1 MIVIIFYRIL
11 LVILFPFIILLMLYR
26 IIIGKEDKKRFFERF
41 GITKIKRPDGK
52 LIWFN
57 AVSIGEINSAWR
69 IIRNINEKYDFN
81 ILITTTTL
89 TSSQIVLEKIE
100 KLKNKKKVIHQFA
113 PIDLTTVVYFFIKK
127 WKPNILINIESEFW
141 PNLFSIT
148 SKNCPIIVL
157 NGKMS
162 KKSFRFWYKF
172 KKLKEVVFP
181 KIDVCLAQ
189 SKSDYKRFLIL
200 GVQSVKFLGN
210 IKCFVEKS
218 DVDEELYSRL
228 FKITSNRHIWL
239 VNCSHE
245 GEEEIIVKT
254 HKILKEKYKDL
265 ITFLII
271 RHPDRLN
278 DVKSILSRN
287 NISYTTTTQ
296 NNPINNDIEFY
307 VHDKLGN
314 LGTFFRLCR
323 IVFMCGSLKK
333 GIGGHNPSEAIKFDC
348 CVLTG
353 PYIDNNYVLF
363 KELQENNACI
373 ILKEDNEIIL
383 SKKIQYLFDNP
394 EEVKILSNNAYIKS
408 LEYSKNSN
416 EIMDLIYKI
425 IA

>member
-41 GITKIKRPDGK
+41 GVTKIKRPEGK

-57 AVSIGEINSAWR
+57 AVSIGEINSVWR
-69 IIRNINEKYDFN
+69 IIKNINEKYDCN

-89 TSSQIVLEKIE
+89 TSSKIVLEKIE
-100 KLKNKKKVIHQFA
+100 KLKNKEKLIHQFA
-113 PIDLTTVVYFFIKK
+113 PIDLTTVVYFFIRK

-148 SKNCPIIVL
+148 AKNCPIIVL

-218 DVDEELYSRL
+218 DVDE
-228 FKITSNRHIWL
+228 
-239 VNCSHE
+239 
-245 GEEEIIVKT
+245 
-254 HKILKEKYKDL
+254 
-265 ITFLII
+265 
-271 RHPDRLN
+271 
-278 DVKSILSRN
+278 
-287 NISYTTTTQ
+287 
-296 NNPINNDIEFY
+296 
-307 VHDKLGN
+307 
-314 LGTFFRLCR
+314 
-323 IVFMCGSLKK
+323 
-333 GIGGHNPSEAIKFDC
+333 
-348 CVLTG
+348 
-353 PYIDNNYVLF
+353 
-363 KELQENNACI
+363 
-373 ILKEDNEIIL
+373 
-383 SKKIQYLFDNP
+383 
-394 EEVKILSNNAYIKS
+394 
-408 LEYSKNSN
+408 
-416 EIMDLIYKI
+416 
-425 IA
+425 